1 MSYRIAE
8 NKDFQLHYSLL
19 YKSMSYV
26 MLYNETSDWVGVSN
40 DFMKLKMKLSN
51 FRAHEFSPDNFNEE
65 KQLK

>member
-1 MSYRIAE
+1 MAE

-26 MLYNETSDWVGVSN
+26 MLYNETSDWVGVSSG
-40 DFMKLKMKLSN
+40 FMKLKMKLSN
-51 FRAHEFSPDNFNEE
+51 FRAHEFAPDSFNEE